1 MNMKPTVL
9 WSNQD
14 IDCDTGSSSEGGSQS
29 VSCLWTVT
37 NVVHLKII
45 LG

>member
-9 WSNQD
+9 WSTQD
-14 IDCDTGSSSEGGSQS
+14 IDCDIGSNSDAGSCT
-29 VSCLWTVT
+29 VGCLWPVT
-37 NVVHLKII
+37 NVVHLNSI